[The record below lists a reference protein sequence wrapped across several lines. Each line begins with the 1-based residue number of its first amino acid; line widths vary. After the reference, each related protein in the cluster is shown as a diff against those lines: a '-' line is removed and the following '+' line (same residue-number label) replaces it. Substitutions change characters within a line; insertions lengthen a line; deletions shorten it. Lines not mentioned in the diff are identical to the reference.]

1 MDVRNRQAI
10 GTAALLLGALL
21 VGVAIVMDSDAGRV
35 VNGLGGVLWF
45 SGTGLLT
52 LEAVRSRPSA
62 WLWLLLAALTIT
74 VAFIVRPSAA
84 VPTLV
89 GCIPAGFVMA
99 AMAPRAKLLWATLV
113 PAWYLP
119 AHIGTAVVRAALRE
133 LLGNEA
139 TLRTDPP
146 PTAWMVPL
154 LMVVCALVGGLA
166 AVRTIRT
173 GGRGDLEA
181 LPFRHRRE

>member
-1 MDVRNRQAI
+1 MSFRNLQAI
-10 GTAALLLGALL
+10 GTSALLIGALL

-45 SGTGLLT
+45 AGTAVLT
-52 LEAVRSRPSA
+52 IAAVRSRPPA
-62 WLWLLLAALTIT
+62 WLWLLLTVLTVA

-89 GCIPAGFVMA
+89 GFIPAGFVMA

-119 AHIGTAVVRAALRE
+119 AHIGTAVVRATVRD

-139 TLRTDPP
+139 SLRTDPP

-154 LMVVCALVGGLA
+154 LMVVCALIGGLVA
-166 AVRTIRT
+166 IRT
-173 GGRGDLEA
+173 VRADGDADEGEILDA
-181 LPFRHRRE
+181 R